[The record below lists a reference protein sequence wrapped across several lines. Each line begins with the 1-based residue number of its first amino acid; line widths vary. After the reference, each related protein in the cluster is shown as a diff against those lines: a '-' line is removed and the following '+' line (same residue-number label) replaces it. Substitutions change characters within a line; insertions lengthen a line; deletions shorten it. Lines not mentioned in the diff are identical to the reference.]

1 MTNEQDTTTAAGPA
15 PDSVR
20 VKASAVVQVTP
31 DHSGAIIIK
40 VKGFAPITF
49 NPMKAS
55 LTNRRM
61 AEFVGWKNR
70 LIDAAA
76 VSADTETGKTS
87 PADKHANILALV
99 EYYETG
105 ADAWARKRAEGAP
118 GATRE
123 SAAIHLV
130 IPAMLALGKAR
141 DLDHANGLVDALA
154 KKKEIK
160 RDEALKLLLATSDIG
175 KKVAELKAA
184 QKTYKEDA
192 DSLLE
197 GL

>member
-1 MTNEQDTTTAAGPA
+1 MTNEQDTTPAAGPA

-20 VKASAVVQVTP
+20 VKATAVVQVTP
-31 DHSGAIIIK
+31 DHSGAITVKI
-40 VKGFAPITF
+40 KGFDPLVF

-55 LTNRRM
+55 LINRRM

-70 LIDAAA
+70 FVDAAA
-76 VSADTETGKTS
+76 VSADTGTGKTD
-87 PADKHANILALV
+87 PKEKYDNVKALIDF
-99 EYYETG
+99 YETG
-105 ADAWARKRAEGAP
+105 VETWARKRAEGAP

-130 IPAMLALGKAR
+130 IPAMIALGKAA
-141 DLDHANGLVDALA
+141 DVDAANGLIDRLA
-154 KKKEIK
+154 AKKEIK
-160 RDEALKLLLATSDIG
+160 REDALKLLLATSDVG
-175 KKVAELKAA
+175 KKVAEMKAA